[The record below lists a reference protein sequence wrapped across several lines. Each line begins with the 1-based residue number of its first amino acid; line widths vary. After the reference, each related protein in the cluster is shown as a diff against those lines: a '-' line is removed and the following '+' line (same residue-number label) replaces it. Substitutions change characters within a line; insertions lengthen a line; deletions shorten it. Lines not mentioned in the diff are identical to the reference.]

1 MWKYLKEMLW
11 KNFSLTYAWFFV
23 SIWME
28 YFKVWCHLDTI
39 YAKNFMN

>member
-1 MWKYLKEMLW
+1 MLDF
-11 KNFSLTYAWFFV
+11 FSV